1 MGVLEDPVEMAGRTQ
16 VRPPPEDEESDSDK
30 TKLRFQHHLADA
42 LERRR
47 AHLLDTDFKRLPSI
61 VLPGY
66 AAGRGSAAD
75 PRLSAWMACD
85 KVSRSVV
92 HTHPTKDWAP
102 TCAEFAEILSNY
114 LGADSPLA
122 ARLGVG
128 KVLRESRNTRVNPI
142 STNGTASVSRTSRWR
157 ATIGP
162 FSTTT
167 TRRASS
173 QTRFVLG

>member
-66 AAGRGSAAD
+66 AAGRGIAAD

-92 HTHPTKDWAP
+92 HTHPTPPRTGRRRVLSSPRSCPTTWEQTARSRPGLAWAR
-102 TCAEFAEILSNY
+102 CC
-114 LGADSPLA
+114 
-122 ARLGVG
+122 
-128 KVLRESRNTRVNPI
+128 
-142 STNGTASVSRTSRWR
+142 VSR
-157 ATIGP
+157 G
-162 FSTTT
+162 
-167 TRRASS
+167 TR
-173 QTRFVLG
+173 G